1 MTFIFGKQNFLDEP
15 FHQFGEILVHDKN
28 GDGDYDKGIDKIS
41 KTDPSHP
48 EGKRNLPLNSKE
60 VRELKKKYN
69 LDLNSKRSFNLQSG
83 EEYFRALENAEQAA
97 SRGDIEVADLHL
109 ESAIRAAKGSGIT
122 VNVAK
127 AEGIKNT
134 ALLNEVEWEL
144 SRAEYAAK
152 AGNRRDLELHLK
164 EAENSAAEVLQRLG
178 KEIKISGERIKN
190 IYKSFIEGK
199 IQNAVQFPHP
209 DSLHRIERSL
219 NEAEAYAVVKGLHSE
234 YAEQITQTRRKV
246 FDELMQG
253 AESQAWTGE
262 RVEKVEG
269 DLASFVQFAE
279 NYQLLTQQDRE
290 RVEEIERINYLKG
303 AQRTYETNPQKSFAA
318 WLGDDGRID
327 AKVEGYAAKL
337 GLSGHAAIKNS
348 YLLDAERAADRGEVE
363 KTVYHLR
370 ELEDF
375 LGNKPFFNAGL
386 RKKMGELHR
395 KALSIGIGTNS
406 NQAADNISKGIFN
419 QAEEALKKADKY
431 LRSLERY
438 GDDTSFYRERAKYL
452 WENRH
457 PLAVNGLLR
466 EAGRAAKIG
475 AVSSVKLSIQG
486 AKVIAKKGGLDFSPV
501 DQGRSE
507 MYLAEAYQRRVSDDF
522 QLAQVAAEQGL
533 LPRAEKLL
541 EEARKLAGEGSINYD
556 EKRAKQIKDLAIA
569 NQKKLPTNSHHRLR
583 LNLRSGFTIGQGL
596 NLHPRFNF
604 KPKPLKT
611 GP

>member
-1 MTFIFGKQNFLDEP
+1 MTYLYGQQFNFFDEP
-15 FHQFGEILVHDKN
+15 FYQFGEIRVYDKN
-28 GDGDYDKGIDKIS
+28 GDGDYDKGVDKIS

-83 EEYFRALENAEQAA
+83 EEYLRALEGAEQAA

-122 VNVAK
+122 VNSAK

-178 KEIKISGERIKN
+178 KEIKISAERIKN
-190 IYKSFIEGK
+190 IHNSFIEGK
-199 IQNAVQFPHP
+199 IQSAGQMPHP
-209 DSLHRIERSL
+209 DSLHRIDRSL
-219 NEAEAYAVVKGLHSE
+219 NEAEAYAVEKGIHSE
-234 YAEQITQTRRKV
+234 YADQFTQTRRKV

-253 AESQAWTGE
+253 AEAQAWTGD

-269 DLASFVQFAE
+269 DLASIVQFAE
-279 NYQLLTQQDRE
+279 SYQLLNQQDRE

-303 AQRTYETNPQKSFAA
+303 AQRTYETNPRGSNAA
-318 WLGDDGRID
+318 WLGHDGRID
-327 AKVEGYAAKL
+327 ARVEGYAAKL
-337 GLSGHAAIKNS
+337 GLSGKAAIKKS
-348 YLLDAERAADRGEVE
+348 YLLDAERTADRGDVE
-363 KTVYHLR
+363 GTVNHLR
-370 ELEDF
+370 ALEDF
-375 LGNKPFFNAGL
+375 LGNQPFFNTGI
-386 RKKMGELHR
+386 RKKMGDLHR
-395 KALSIGIGTNS
+395 RALGNGTAMAL
-406 NQAADNISKGIFN
+406 NQATDRVSKGIFN
-419 QAEEALKKADKY
+419 QAEAALKKLEKY
-431 LRSLERY
+431 TRSLERY
-438 GDDTSFYRERAKYL
+438 GVDVSFYREAAKQI

-457 PLAVNGLLR
+457 SLAVNGLLR
-466 EAGRAAKIG
+466 EAGEAAKVG
-475 AVSSVKLSIQG
+475 AVFSVKLSIQG
-486 AKVIAKKGGLDFSPV
+486 AKDIAKRGGLDFTPV

-522 QLAQVAAEQGL
+522 QLAQAAAEQGL
-533 LPRAEKLL
+533 LQKADILL
-541 EEARKLAGEGSINYD
+541 EEARKIAGEASINYD
-556 EKRAKQIKDLAIA
+556 EKRAKQLKDLATA
-569 NQKKLPTNSHHRLR
+569 NQKKLPTNSHRLR
-583 LNLRSGFTIGQGL
+583 LNLRNSYTFGQGL
-596 NLHPRFNF
+596 NSYPRFNF
-604 KPKPLKT
+604 KQKLPKT